1 MLWQE
6 VIYGI
11 TATSFHDHFVPN
23 HFVPS
28 FGHFVPYRSKI
39 IKTLSNRGL
48 FEFKLNEIVMTMIK
62 VKGKKSD
69 DVVMTKRGHASAWV
83 GLLWSKHGLLIE
95 NYQNV
100 IKAWFVQIQVKC
112 SCYLL

>member
-1 MLWQE
+1 MKTGDFMIVMINNNRSYYSRGRKNALTRSHLRN
-6 VIYGI
+6 YG
-11 TATSFHDHFVPN
+11 HFVPN

-69 DVVMTKRGHASAWV
+69 DVVMTKRGHASA
-83 GLLWSKHGLLIE
+83 
-95 NYQNV
+95 
-100 IKAWFVQIQVKC
+100 
-112 SCYLL
+112 

>member
-1 MLWQE
+1 MTANEGGGSLDHQRAFAGVDE
-6 VIYGI
+6 FYRI

-69 DVVMTKRGHASAWV
+69 DVVMTKRGHASA
-83 GLLWSKHGLLIE
+83 
-95 NYQNV
+95 
-100 IKAWFVQIQVKC
+100 
-112 SCYLL
+112 

>member
-1 MLWQE
+1 MRGDDK
-6 VIYGI
+6 GI

-69 DVVMTKRGHASAWV
+69 DVVMTKRGHASA
-83 GLLWSKHGLLIE
+83 
-95 NYQNV
+95 
-100 IKAWFVQIQVKC
+100 
-112 SCYLL
+112 

>member
-1 MLWQE
+1 MDHQRAFAGVDE
-6 VIYGI
+6 FYRI
-11 TATSFHDHFVPN
+11 TATSFHDHFVPNHFVPN

-69 DVVMTKRGHASAWV
+69 DVVMTKRGHASA
-83 GLLWSKHGLLIE
+83 
-95 NYQNV
+95 
-100 IKAWFVQIQVKC
+100 
-112 SCYLL
+112 